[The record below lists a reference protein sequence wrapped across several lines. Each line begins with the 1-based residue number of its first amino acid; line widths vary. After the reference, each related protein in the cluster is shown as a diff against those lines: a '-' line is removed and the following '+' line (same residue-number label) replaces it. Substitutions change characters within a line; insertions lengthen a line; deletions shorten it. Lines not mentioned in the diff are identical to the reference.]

1 MNLLLFPPLTA
12 EKTGVEDIKSVATLI
27 KTIPCPFYNGYP
39 PDLVANDIFIGY
51 KAEGEWRWRDGEIG
65 LYEKRV
71 LYDEKDTADA
81 LVRKIQC
88 GLIDNTSLFY
98 IHEDRR
104 TGADILLKK
113 DFWKV
118 QGGDD
123 EEYYEDAEDSP
134 DKDSEDSSDED
145 SEDISGSEDDEE
157 SSSSETG

>member
-1 MNLLLFPPLTA
+1 MIPLLFPLLPA
-12 EKTGVEDIKSVATLI
+12 EKKSIEDIKSVATLI

-39 PDLVANDIFIGY
+39 PDLVANDFFIGY
-51 KAEGEWRWRDGEIG
+51 KAEGGWRWRDGEIG

-104 TGADILLKK
+104 TGEDILLKK

-118 QGGDD
+118 QGG
-123 EEYYEDAEDSP
+123 
-134 DKDSEDSSDED
+134 D

>member
-1 MNLLLFPPLTA
+1 M
-12 EKTGVEDIKSVATLI
+12 ATLI

-39 PDLVANDIFIGY
+39 PDLVANDFFIGY
-51 KAEGEWRWRDGEIG
+51 KAEGGWRWRDGEIG

-88 GLIDNTSLFY
+88 GLINNTSLFY

-123 EEYYEDAEDSP
+123 EEYYDDSS
-134 DKDSEDSSDED
+134 DEDSEDSRDED

-157 SSSSETG
+157 SSRSETG

>member
-1 MNLLLFPPLTA
+1 MIPLLFPPLPA
-12 EKTGVEDIKSVATLI
+12 EKKSIEDIKSVATLI

-51 KAEGEWRWRDGEIG
+51 KAEGEEEDEDGEIV

-81 LVRKIQC
+81 LVKKIQC

-98 IHEDRR
+98 IDEDRR
-104 TGADILLKK
+104 TDILLKK
-113 DFWKV
+113 DFWKA

-123 EEYYEDAEDSP
+123 EEYYDDSS
-134 DKDSEDSSDED
+134 DEDSEDSRDED

-157 SSSSETG
+157 SSRSETG

>member
-1 MNLLLFPPLTA
+1 MIPLLFSPLPA
-12 EKTGVEDIKSVATLI
+12 EKKSIEDIKSVATLI

-39 PDLVANDIFIGY
+39 PDLVANDFFIGY
-51 KAEGEWRWRDGEIG
+51 KAEGGWRWRDGEIG

-88 GLIDNTSLFY
+88 GLINNTSLFY

-123 EEYYEDAEDSP
+123 EEYYEDSSDE
-134 DKDSEDSSDED
+134 DSEDSSDEEL
-145 SEDISGSEDDEE
+145 SK
-157 SSSSETG
+157 SETE

>member
-1 MNLLLFPPLTA
+1 MIPLLFPLLPA
-12 EKTGVEDIKSVATLI
+12 EKKSIEDIKSVATLI

-39 PDLVANDIFIGY
+39 PDLVANDFFIGY
-51 KAEGEWRWRDGEIG
+51 KAEGGWRWRDGEIG

-123 EEYYEDAEDSP
+123 EEYYDDSS
-134 DKDSEDSSDED
+134 DEDSEDSRDED

-157 SSSSETG
+157 SSRSETG

>member
-1 MNLLLFPPLTA
+1 MIPLLFPPLPA
-12 EKTGVEDIKSVATLI
+12 EKKSIEDIKSVATLI

-39 PDLVANDIFIGY
+39 PDLVANDFFIGY
-51 KAEGEWRWRDGEIG
+51 KAEGGWRWRDGEIG

-88 GLIDNTSLFY
+88 GLINNTSLFY

-104 TGADILLKK
+104 TGEDILLKK

-118 QGGDD
+118 QGG
-123 EEYYEDAEDSP
+123 
-134 DKDSEDSSDED
+134 D

>member
-1 MNLLLFPPLTA
+1 MNPLLFPPLPA
-12 EKTGVEDIKSVATLI
+12 EKKSIEDIKSVATLI
-27 KTIPCPFYNGYP
+27 KTIPGPFYNGYP
-39 PDLVANDIFIGY
+39 PDLVANDFFIGY
-51 KAEGEWRWRDGEIG
+51 KAEGGWRWRDGEIG

-88 GLIDNTSLFY
+88 GLINNTSLFY

-113 DFWKV
+113 DFWKA

-123 EEYYEDAEDSP
+123 EEYYDDSS
-134 DKDSEDSSDED
+134 DEDSEDSRDED

-157 SSSSETG
+157 SSRSETG

>member
-1 MNLLLFPPLTA
+1 M
-12 EKTGVEDIKSVATLI
+12 ATLI
-27 KTIPCPFYNGYP
+27 KTIPCPFYNEYP

-51 KAEGEWRWRDGEIG
+51 KAEGEEEDEDGEIV

-81 LVRKIQC
+81 LVKKIQC

-98 IHEDRR
+98 IDEDRR
-104 TGADILLKK
+104 TGEDILLKK

-118 QGGDD
+118 QGG
-123 EEYYEDAEDSP
+123 
-134 DKDSEDSSDED
+134 D